1 MTKNNKSIDKQQ
13 IPEIFV
19 KHDWECVGEINAE
32 GVYWCSNTGAFQDDD
47 GKIRYPKN
55 LGTDYSSMPDY
66 YIIIK
71 ELENLRNYLR
81 RNNNDAEEDDCT
93 EQQWEDQKFGEYLYN
108 KIESFLNKP
117 KP

>member
-1 MTKNNKSIDKQQ
+1 
-13 IPEIFV
+13 
-19 KHDWECVGEINAE
+19 
-32 GVYWCSNTGAFQDDD
+32 
-47 GKIRYPKN
+47 
-55 LGTDYSSMPDY
+55 MPDY

-71 ELENLRNYLR
+71 ELENLRDYLR